1 MSPRKNKITS
11 RFRTIS
17 KGTIFTKINII
28 IYYHGSE
35 QAVRSCESENNLT
48 NVLVTGGGI
57 IPEEDADKLSSI
69 GVGKLFGPGTPVKE
83 SLDYIESWVQEN
95 RR

>member
-1 MSPRKNKITS
+1 MKKLSYELIKDNDL
-11 RFRTIS
+11 
-17 KGTIFTKINII
+17 N
-28 IYYHGSE
+28 
-35 QAVRSCESENNLT
+35 

-57 IPEEDADKLSSI
+57 IPEEDTEELSNL

-83 SLDYIESWVQEN
+83 SLDYIESWVKEN